1 MTSFVIRC
9 LRPRTTVTKAKMQ
22 LRPIPDIPQAL
33 QRNYNSETT
42 YATPGED
49 YYAMDL
55 QKNNSEDG
63 EYSSVADEGEDE
75 EEDDEKIYAIVVPPP
90 ASIRPVHSSFIHRQT
105 ARR

>member
-1 MTSFVIRC
+1 MHLQT
-9 LRPRTTVTKAKMQ
+9 
-22 LRPIPDIPQAL
+22 RPIPDIPQPS
-33 QRNYNSETT
+33 QRTFNSDTT

-49 YYAMDL
+49 YYAMDS

-63 EYSSVADEGEDE
+63 EYSSVADDSEKREED

>member
-1 MTSFVIRC
+1 
-9 LRPRTTVTKAKMQ
+9 MQ
-22 LRPIPDIPQAL
+22 LRPIPDIPQPS
-33 QRNYNSETT
+33 QRGYNNTETT

-63 EYSSVADEGEDE
+63 EYSSVADEGED
-75 EEDDEKIYAIVVPPP
+75 DEKIYAIVVPPP